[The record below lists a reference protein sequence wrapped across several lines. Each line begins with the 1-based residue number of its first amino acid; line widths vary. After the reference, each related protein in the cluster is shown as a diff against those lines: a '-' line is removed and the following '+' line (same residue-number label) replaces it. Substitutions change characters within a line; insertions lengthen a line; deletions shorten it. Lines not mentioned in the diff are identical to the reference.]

1 MPRDGISIRAE
12 SRDDHQSIRKVHIA
26 AFRDHPLSQH
36 NEQLIVD
43 ALRAD
48 GALTISLVAET
59 EGAVVGHVA
68 FSPVRVNSQ
77 PSAWYALGPVGVI
90 PALQRQG
97 IGSSLVVRGL
107 EQLGELRA
115 EGCVV
120 LGEPEYYGRF
130 GFRHRPELILHG
142 VPEEFFLCLPMA
154 DHVPSGTV
162 EHHPAFHE

>member
-12 SRDDHQSIRKVHIA
+12 SQDDHESIRKVHIA
-26 AFRDHPLSQH
+26 AFKDHPLSQH

-90 PALQRQG
+90 PPLQRQG
-97 IGSSLVVRGL
+97 IGSSLVVRFL
-107 EQLGELRA
+107 SDWANYEQKGAWCLASRSTMGALA
-115 EGCVV
+115 
-120 LGEPEYYGRF
+120 F
-130 GFRHRPELILHG
+130 GI
-142 VPEEFFLCLPMA
+142 A
-154 DHVPSGTV
+154 QS
-162 EHHPAFHE
+162 